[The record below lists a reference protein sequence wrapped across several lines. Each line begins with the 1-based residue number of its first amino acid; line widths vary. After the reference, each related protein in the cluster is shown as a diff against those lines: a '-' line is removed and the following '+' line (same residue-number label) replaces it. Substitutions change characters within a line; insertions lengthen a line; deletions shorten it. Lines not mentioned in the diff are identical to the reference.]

1 MERKDKIENLK
12 RLMNLMESKSDFVE
26 YISKNYKLSYLYVL
40 QNWFQS
46 RWTVPDDKIDDII
59 SMAQKWLFEQTE
71 RNRKILIETG
81 FALEKSISNL
91 SR

>member
-81 FALEKSISNL
+81 FALETI
-91 SR
+91 